1 MFWTLS
7 SRDLWALGYLY
18 LWLLIGIHSLDLILL
33 NFAFYWIVLWLI
45 ILRVLY
51 RLGLNCSILKDSTF
65 LCISNQSKS
74 VQNQSQSTCK
84 YHNFCCYMIKILIPR
99 YLYQFCWHSSA
110 ISVNKT
116 LVCCFVVTACWRYCQ
131 SFAQRR
137 KQAFL
142 FIEIIN
148 NELIKLQA
156 KYLAFS
162 PKDLYLLLL
171 IRDSFHI
178 NWREINFSAEIIFL
192 KQFAVLHTAFT
203 IFVLK
208 FSYFVFNYHFYQKL
222 FLV

>member
-1 MFWTLS
+1 MFLPLS
-7 SRDLWALGYLY
+7 VIVDWNTF
-18 LWLLIGIHSLDLILL
+18 IGL
-33 NFAFYWIVLWLI
+33 NFACYWIVLWLI

-142 FIEIIN
+142 FIEIIFSKN
-148 NELIKLQA
+148 NIRRAVRRRWNTNVSQSSTGAQLISGILNHK
-156 KYLAFS
+156 
-162 PKDLYLLLL
+162 
-171 IRDSFHI
+171 
-178 NWREINFSAEIIFL
+178 
-192 KQFAVLHTAFT
+192 
-203 IFVLK
+203 
-208 FSYFVFNYHFYQKL
+208 
-222 FLV
+222 